1 MLEVGLFVRLE
12 ARPGRE
18 GDVESFLK
26 QGLQL
31 ANDEATTPLWFAL
44 RLAPGTFAVF
54 DAFADET
61 GRQNHLNGRIAQA
74 LMEKAPE
81 LLAVPPVIERV
92 DVIGAKL
99 PA

>member
-18 GDVESFLK
+18 GDVEAFLK

>member
-18 GDVESFLK
+18 GDVEAFLK

-61 GRQNHLNGRIAQA
+61 GRQNHLNGRIARA